1 MANNRIKGIT
11 VEINGDTT
19 KLTKALEGAN
29 RSINNTQKALR
40 DVERLLK
47 LDPGNTDLL
56 RQKQELLTKAVD
68 STTEKLSKLRAAQ
81 AQMDAEGV
89 ERTSE
94 EYQGLQREIVETE
107 QQLKKLESAAKSSN
121 TAMSKVSTVAGEI
134 SEKTGALAEK
144 TKGLSQAAGGVLM
157 GIGVVAGKAVNAYAD
172 CEQLVGGIETL
183 FSDSADT
190 VREYAEG
197 AYKTAGMSANEYM
210 RTTTAFSASLLQSLG
225 GDTAKAAKV
234 ADMAI
239 TDMSDNANKMGS
251 DIASIEL
258 AYQGF
263 AKQQYGLLD
272 NLKLGYGGSKKEM
285 ERLLKDA
292 EKLSG
297 VKYDISSLSD
307 VYEAIHVIQSELGIT
322 GTTAKEASETIA
334 GAGATLKSS
343 IDNWLAGIGQ
353 ADADVE
359 ELTKAV
365 TDSAKTLADNILAV
379 LKQIWENIPTSAKIS
394 IIMLGIVASIS
405 PLLSIIS
412 SVSGGISAI
421 TGAMSTLGVAV
432 GPVLGV
438 VAAVVALGAAFKHLW
453 DTNEEFR
460 AAITEIWQNIEQTLS
475 GFFQGIVDRL
485 NEFGFEFT
493 DITDVLKAAWNGLCQ
508 ILAPVFEGAFK
519 YVEVILSTAT
529 GVLTGY
535 LDYFIG
541 IFTGDWNRA
550 WEGVKTVFSS
560 VWSGISGFFSNII
573 NTLRSIADVFLGW
586 FGTSWSSVWVNI
598 KAKTSNAWNGILTA
612 IKTPIEKARDT
623 VKNAIDKIKSFFN
636 FQFSW
641 PKLKLPHFGI
651 SPAGWK
657 IGDLLQGS
665 IPKLSISWYAK
676 AMNSPMLL
684 NSPTIFG
691 MAGGNLLGAGEAGA
705 EVVSGAATLMRMI
718 ESAMSNVLMLSSP
731 IAASNSTVRHTGT
744 IRIEGVNNR
753 GEFFAAANAVLA
765 DMGIGSLTKI
775 IMEEIQAETER
786 REAVY

>member
-11 VEINGDTT
+11 IEINGDTT
-19 KLTKALEGAN
+19 KLTKALEGTN
-29 RSINNTQKALR
+29 RSLSNTQKSLR

-47 LDPGNTDLL
+47 LDPSNTDLL

-68 STTEKLSKLRAAQ
+68 GTTEKLSKLKEAQ
-81 AQMDAEGV
+81 RQMDAEGI
-89 ERTSE
+89 EHTSE
-94 EYQGLQREIVETE
+94 EYQGLQREIIATE
-107 QQLKKLESAAKSSN
+107 GELKKLKSAANESN
-121 TAMSKVSTVAGEI
+121 AMLSKIGTVAQAV
-134 SEKTGALAEK
+134 SDKTGELADKTRALS
-144 TKGLSQAAGGVLM
+144 TAAGGGL
-157 GIGVVAGKAVNAYAD
+157 VALGGLAYKAVTASDDLNTLSKQSGFTTAEIQKMQYAAD
-172 CEQLVGGIETL
+172 RMDVETDTIIKSAQKLKKNMMSTSESVTDAFDALGISVTDSSGQIKDSNTVFWETVEALGRVKDETERDLLAMSL
-183 FSDSADT
+183 FGRSADDLAGLLDDGGESF
-190 VREYAEG
+190 RAMGEEAEKLG
-197 AYKTAGMSANEYM
+197 LILSQDTLDSLNETNDKIDELKARSSATSME
-210 RTTTAFSASLLQSLG
+210 LG
-225 GDTAKAAKV
+225 AKAAEVLLPIFDKV
-234 ADMAI
+234 SEGI
-239 TDMSDNANKMGS
+239 SN
-251 DIASIEL
+251 
-258 AYQGF
+258 
-263 AKQQYGLLD
+263 LLD
-272 NLKLGYGGSKKEM
+272 WLSNL
-285 ERLLKDA
+285 D
-292 EKLSG
+292 
-297 VKYDISSLSD
+297 
-307 VYEAIHVIQSELGIT
+307 EAQLQ
-322 GTTAKEASETIA
+322 TIM
-334 GAGATLKSS
+334 
-343 IDNWLAGIGQ
+343 
-353 ADADVE
+353 
-359 ELTKAV
+359 
-365 TDSAKTLADNILAV
+365 
-379 LKQIWENIPTSAKIS
+379 
-394 IIMLGIVASIS
+394 IILGIVASIS
-405 PLLSIIS
+405 PLLSMIS
-412 SVSGGISAI
+412 KISGGISAI
-421 TGAMSTLGVAV
+421 SGAMGTLGIAA

-460 AAITEIWQNIEQTLS
+460 TAITAIWGNIKETLS

-485 NEFGFEFT
+485 NEFGFGFT

-519 YVEVILSTAT
+519 YVEVILSTVT
-529 GVLTGY
+529 GVLTGL
-535 LDYFIG
+535 LDIFIG

-586 FGTSWSSVWVNI
+586 FGTSWSSVWGNI
-598 KAKTSNAWNGILTA
+598 KSKTSNAWNGILTA

-731 IAASNSTVRHTGT
+731 SAASNSTVRHTGT

-753 GEFFAAANAVLA
+753 GEFIGAANAVLA

-775 IMEEIQAETER
+775 IMEEIQAATER